1 MNIVQNSNK
10 NKAEYN
16 TQNTGNISSEIRDS
30 SAVELLEARIID
42 MQLRIDELENDK
54 NTIFNLYLKNIG
66 TDKFIQMINNENDY
80 VSWFRYLKQMVS
92 RFLVVM
98 VVRDT
103 PGSHMPKNVYKSIL
117 DAGFSN
123 FRTDL
128 WNSYIGVFNQ
138 GKRWFDERRSNEE
151 KSSYFYESMDGSFSI
166 MAKSETWK
174 NGDQGTIF
182 INGKQLSKNKRG
194 VNVVVYDTSKKQV
207 IDSVSFDS
215 HDQGNLIF
223 LR

>member
-1 MNIVQNSNK
+1 MNIVQHSNN
-10 NKAEYN
+10 NKTEYN
-16 TQNTGNISSEIRDS
+16 TQNAGNFSSEIRES

-42 MQLRIDELENDK
+42 MQQRIDELENDK
-54 NTIFNLYLKNIG
+54 NTIFNLYLKNIE
-66 TDKFIQMINNENDY
+66 TDKFIKMIKNENDY
-80 VSWFRYLKQMVS
+80 ISWFRYLQQMVS

-103 PGSHMPKNVYKSIL
+103 PGSHMPKSVYKSIL

-128 WNSYIGVFNQ
+128 WNSYIGVFHQ
-138 GKRWFDERRSNEE
+138 GKCWFDERRSNEE

-166 MAKSETWK
+166 IAKSETWK
-174 NGDQGTIF
+174 NGDRGEVI

-194 VNVVVYDTSKKQV
+194 VNVVIYDTSNNQLV
-207 IDSVSFDS
+207 DSVSFDS
-215 HDQGNLIF
+215 HDQGSLIF
-223 LR
+223 TR